1 MVEETK
7 KPDKKLEPGMKFSVC
22 AVDRDLPVTVP
33 FPLRGKSYEECAK
46 VAAKLGFDGI
56 ELQVQNPVEYKGREL
71 RRMLDNYGLRASA
84 VTTGLA
90 YTYEGMSMV
99 HPDKKIRQ
107 ATVERLKRQLDLAR
121 ELDSQILI
129 GFLRGRK
136 APEDSPAEYE
146 NILSESVRQVLD
158 YAEEIQTP
166 MVMEQINHIDGDVFC
181 STERTMTFLEKFNSP
196 WLVYNGDTY
205 HMEME
210 DGDIAKAIRRSMS
223 KLVLFHVSD
232 VERSFPDGKHFDFHL
247 AAQTLKDCGFEKWV
261 SIEYK
266 PLPDSATAC
275 REGIDFLKAN
285 FGN

>member
-1 MVEETK
+1 MAVKEQ
-7 KPDKKLEPGMKFSVC
+7 DMKFSVC
-22 AVDRDLPVTVP
+22 AVDRNLPVTVP
-33 FPLRGKSYEECAK
+33 FPLRGKNYEECAAT
-46 VAAKLGFDGI
+46 AARLGFNGI
-56 ELQVQNPVEYKGREL
+56 ELQVQNPVEYKGRKL
-71 RRMLDNYGLRASA
+71 RRMLDSYGIKASA

-99 HPDKKIRQ
+99 HPDPKIRQ

-136 APEDSPAEYE
+136 APQDSAEKYED
-146 NILSESVRQVLD
+146 ILTESVRQVLD

-166 MVMEQINHIDGDVFC
+166 MVMEQINHLDGDVFC

-205 HMEME
+205 HMAME
-210 DGDIAKAIRRSMS
+210 DNDIEAAIRRSMS
-223 KLVLFHVSD
+223 KLALFHVSD
-232 VERSFPDGKHFDFHL
+232 VGRSFPDGKHFNFPL
-247 AAQTLKDCGFEKWV
+247 AAKVLKECSYHKWV

-266 PLPDSATAC
+266 PLPDSEIAC
-275 REGIDFLKAN
+275 RKGIEFLRKN
-285 FGN
+285 FRKK